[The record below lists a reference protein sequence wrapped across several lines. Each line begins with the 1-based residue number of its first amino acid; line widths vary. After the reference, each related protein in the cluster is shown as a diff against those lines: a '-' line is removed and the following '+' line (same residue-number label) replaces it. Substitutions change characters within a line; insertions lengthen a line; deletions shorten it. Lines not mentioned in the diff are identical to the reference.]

1 MGALMNQSPFTMM
14 LSSGVIRSGDLE
26 VRRAMEFNSFHVARQ
41 LPEVLNSFL
50 DVPMEAESR
59 SSHMKNRD
67 EFKPRHAAAH
77 AFSAPF
83 FLRAVAG
90 WLGLL
95 KRSEPPTKPQLVSP
109 QKTIG
114 ALEEKVR
121 ALISLLKA
129 EQIRCQTQQEELRQ
143 LRNEVKRI
151 EQLQAELTVERVSG
165 KLLVEWLQE
174 LEQQLF
180 EIRDGSGSQDGS
192 AGFQQTATGS
202 GSER

>member
-26 VRRAMEFNSFHVARQ
+26 VRRAMEFNSLHVARQ
-41 LPEVLNSFL
+41 LPEFLNSL
-50 DVPMEAESR
+50 WDVPMEAESR
-59 SSHMKNRD
+59 SSHMKKRD
-67 EFKPRHAAAH
+67 ELKRRHAATC

-83 FLRAVAG
+83 SLRAVAG

-95 KRSEPPTKPQLVSP
+95 HRSEPPTKPKLVSP
-109 QKTIG
+109 HKTFEI
-114 ALEEKVR
+114 LEEKVR
-121 ALISLLKA
+121 VLTSLLKA
-129 EQIRCQTQQEELRQ
+129 EQIRCQTQREELHK

-174 LEQQLF
+174 LEQQLC
-180 EIRDGSGSQDGS
+180 EIRDGSGSQDAQLACS
-192 AGFQQTATGS
+192 KPKR
-202 GSER
+202 EM

>member
-1 MGALMNQSPFTMM
+1 MNQSPFTMM

-26 VRRAMEFNSFHVARQ
+26 VRRAMEFNSLHVARR
-41 LPEVLNSFL
+41 LPEFLNSLL

-59 SSHMKNRD
+59 SSHMKKRD
-67 EFKPRHAAAH
+67 ALKRPYAAAH
-77 AFSAPF
+77 VFSAPF
-83 FLRAVAG
+83 SLRAVAD
-90 WLGLL
+90 WLGLFN
-95 KRSEPPTKPQLVSP
+95 RSEQPTKPKFVSS

-114 ALEEKVR
+114 ILEEKVR
-121 ALISLLKA
+121 VLTSLLKA
-129 EQIRCQTQQEELRQ
+129 EQIRFQSQQVELHQ

-180 EIRDGSGSQDGS
+180 EIRDGSGSQDGP
-192 AGFQQTATGS
+192 AGFQQTATGN

>member
-26 VRRAMEFNSFHVARQ
+26 VRRAMEFNSLHVARQ
-41 LPEVLNSFL
+41 LPEFLNSLL

-59 SSHMKNRD
+59 SSHMKKRD
-67 EFKPRHAAAH
+67 ELKGRHAAAC

-83 FLRAVAG
+83 SLRAVAG
-90 WLGLL
+90 WLGLFN
-95 KRSEPPTKPQLVSP
+95 RIEPPAKPKLVSP

-114 ALEEKVR
+114 VLEEKVR
-121 ALISLLKA
+121 VLTSLLKA

-143 LRNEVKRI
+143 LRNEVKRV
-151 EQLQAELTVERVSG
+151 EELQAELTVERVSG

-180 EIRDGSGSQDGS
+180 EIRDGSGSQDGP
-192 AGFQQTATGS
+192 AGFQQTATGN